1 MFNINKIIQTVLSN
15 DFLYG
20 GEHQS
25 SSERTKITLPLLPT
39 NIQLNLIFKE
49 FCSYLLNNLKQ
60 KKSIYIPN
68 FGIFTFKY
76 VNNINVKDNYNFT
89 KSFTN
94 YMNFN
99 NKMIIF
105 ILDKKFHKILNK
117 INIDNKNV
125 LLQPKN
131 LGEIKN
137 LIELNAY
144 LISKKL
150 FLKMNVIEDG
160 INNIIKCIY
169 DLVESK
175 NNIEI
180 DFGFCKIIFKNQEFI
195 FINN

>member
-1 MFNINKIIQTVLSN
+1 MININKIIQIVLSN
-15 DFLYG
+15 DFVYG
-20 GEHQS
+20 REHQS

-89 KSFTN
+89 KTFTN
-94 YMNFN
+94 YINFN

-137 LIELNAY
+137 LIEWNAY

>member
-60 KKSIYIPN
+60 NKSIFIPN
-68 FGIFTFKY
+68 FGIFSFKY
-76 VNNINVKDNYNFT
+76 VNNINVNDNYNFT

-99 NKMIIF
+99 NKKIIF
-105 ILDKKFHKILNK
+105 ILDKKFYRILNK
-117 INIDNKNV
+117 IKKDNKNV
-125 LLQPKN
+125 LLLPKN
-131 LGEIKN
+131 LSEIKN
-137 LIELNAY
+137 LIEWNAY

-150 FLKMNVIEDG
+150 CLKTNVIEDG
-160 INNIIKCIY
+160 INSIIKCIY

-175 NNIEI
+175 RNVEI
-180 DFGFCKIIFKNQEFI
+180 NFGFCQIIFKNQEFI

>member
-1 MFNINKIIQTVLSN
+1 MININKIIQIVLSN
-15 DFLYG
+15 DFVYG

-89 KSFTN
+89 KTFTN

-137 LIELNAY
+137 LIEWNAY

-160 INNIIKCIY
+160 INSIIKCIY

>member
-1 MFNINKIIQTVLSN
+1 MININKIIQIVLSN
-15 DFLYG
+15 DFVYG

-89 KSFTN
+89 KTFTN

-137 LIELNAY
+137 LIEWNAY

>member
-1 MFNINKIIQTVLSN
+1 MININKIIQIVLSN
-15 DFLYG
+15 DFVYG

>member
-1 MFNINKIIQTVLSN
+1 MININKIIQIVLSN

-25 SSERTKITLPLLPT
+25 SSERTKLTLPLLPT
-39 NIQLNLIFKE
+39 TIQLNLIFKE

-60 KKSIYIPN
+60 NKSIYIPN
-68 FGIFTFKY
+68 FGIFSFKY
-76 VNNINVKDNYNFT
+76 VNYINVKDNYNFT
-89 KSFTN
+89 KTFTN

-105 ILDKKFHKILNK
+105 ILDKKFYKILNK

-137 LIELNAY
+137 LIEWNAY

-160 INNIIKCIY
+160 INSIIKCIY

>member
-1 MFNINKIIQTVLSN
+1 MININKIIQIVLSN
-15 DFLYG
+15 DFIYG

-89 KSFTN
+89 KTFTN

-137 LIELNAY
+137 LIEWNAY

>member
-1 MFNINKIIQTVLSN
+1 MININKIIQIVLSN
-15 DFLYG
+15 DFVYG

-89 KSFTN
+89 KTFTN

-117 INIDNKNV
+117 INIDNKNI

-137 LIELNAY
+137 LIEWNAY

>member
-1 MFNINKIIQTVLSN
+1 MININKIIQIVLSN
-15 DFLYG
+15 DFVYG

-89 KSFTN
+89 KTFTN

-105 ILDKKFHKILNK
+105 ILDKKFYKILNK

-137 LIELNAY
+137 LIEWNAY

-150 FLKMNVIEDG
+150 FMKKNVIEDG

-180 DFGFCKIIFKNQEFI
+180 NFGFCKIIFKNQEFI